1 MNNPVLIFKL
11 NPFSRGRKQC
21 GGTSQLVVLKHPHDD
36 DDDDDEDDHDDDFHG
51 YLRGESSWSK
61 SGEARN
67 SSSLLTL

>member
-21 GGTSQLVVLKHPHDD
+21 GWTSQLVVLKHPH
-36 DDDDDEDDHDDDFHG
+36 EDDHDDDDDDHDDDSHG
-51 YLRGESSWSK
+51 YLRGDFSWSK
-61 SGEARN
+61 SSEAGN